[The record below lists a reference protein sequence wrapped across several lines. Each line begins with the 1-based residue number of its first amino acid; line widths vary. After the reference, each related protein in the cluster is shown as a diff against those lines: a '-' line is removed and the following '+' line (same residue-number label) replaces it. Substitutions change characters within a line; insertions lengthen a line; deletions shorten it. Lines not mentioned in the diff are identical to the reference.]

1 MEKKGT
7 VAYVGGFEM
16 PDRNAAAHRVKNNAR
31 ILAALGYDVVF
42 CGVDKTIPKDAEAP
56 LSAWGFPSYPARYPD
71 SAADWLRAL
80 YDFGHVRR
88 VLDAI
93 PNLTFVF
100 AYNMHA
106 RPFSLLLR
114 YSKKRGVKV
123 IADVTEWY
131 GNRFTVSPVGFLK
144 WRDTERVMKRLHKK
158 VDGMIAISRYL
169 ADYYG
174 PSVPRILQLPPLV
187 DPEEEIW
194 HSPVSDRSEKVEFVY
209 SGQPG
214 RGKDQIGLIV
224 RCFASIAPE
233 YDFLFRV
240 IGITEDEFCADFP
253 EDADRLGLLS
263 GKIVFCGRVSHAESV
278 LSLRRADYCVFIRE
292 ATRKNTAGF
301 PTKFAECASSG
312 VGVIANRISNIED
325 YFPRE
330 NGYLLESTD
339 EDRICAALIAAISAG
354 KVEHNPSDDF
364 DYRRHICDFGR
375 FLEECDGLRGP
386 SKKQ

>member
-7 VAYVGGFEM
+7 VAYIGGFEM

-31 ILAALGYDVVF
+31 ILSELGYDVVF
-42 CGVDKTIPKDAEAP
+42 CGVDKTIPKDADEP
-56 LSAWGFPSYPARYPD
+56 LSAWGFPSYPARYPS

-93 PNLTFVF
+93 PDLTFVF

-106 RPFSLLLR
+106 KPLASLLR
-114 YSKKRGVKV
+114 YCKKRGVKV

-131 GNRFTVSPVGFLK
+131 ENRFTVSPVGFLK

-174 PSVPRILQLPPLV
+174 PSVPKILQLPPLV
-187 DPEEEIW
+187 DIREDIW
-194 HSPVSDRSEKVEFVY
+194 NAPVGDRSDTVEFVY

-214 RGKDQIGLIV
+214 RGKDQIGRIV

-240 IGITEDEFCADFP
+240 IGITEDEFRADFP
-253 EDADRLGLLS
+253 DDADCLPSLS
-263 GKIVFCGRVSHAESV
+263 GKIVFCGRVSHAESI

-301 PTKFAECASSG
+301 PTKFAECATAG
-312 VGVIANRISNIED
+312 IGVIANRISNIAD

-339 EDRICAALIAAISAG
+339 EECMRAALLDAMGNG
-354 KVEHNPSDDF
+354 KIRHEVSNEF
-364 DYRRHICDFGR
+364 DYRRFASDFKR
-375 FLEECDGLRGP
+375 FLEDL
-386 SKKQ
+386 